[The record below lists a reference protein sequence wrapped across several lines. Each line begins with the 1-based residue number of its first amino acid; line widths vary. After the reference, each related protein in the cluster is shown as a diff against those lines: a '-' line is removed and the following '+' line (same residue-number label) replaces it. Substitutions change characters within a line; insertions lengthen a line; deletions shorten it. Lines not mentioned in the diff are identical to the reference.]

1 MPDASVAMS
10 VKDNLSQA
18 VVGMKNSM
26 TSFRTDVTELQRELD
41 RLNSTRVQ
49 MKMDLA
55 GATREARNAQRA
67 FEALG
72 DSATEAERAAAEAD
86 WRRAEENLTN
96 IRQQYDLVGRQ
107 VRATT
112 RDMEDATS
120 AISRV
125 NNRMGG
131 GSGSG
136 QPQGAMSMLQS
147 IGQAG
152 LYSQIGDMASQWATS
167 LGGSYFGNAGGN
179 LLSGALGGAGSGAA
193 IGTMIAP
200 GVGTAI
206 GAAVGGLVGLA
217 SGASQ
222 NFETQDEY
230 FKDYVQSAVEEQV
243 SSLVESI
250 TSGSSTASQWELD
263 EIAFEQLLGNGYGRQ
278 YLEDLKSFASSTPME
293 YSDLTNMSRALAP
306 GFADGTEESL
316 QRMLDLMEG
325 IGNAGSALGVDAS
338 GMTVMAQAL
347 SRMESSGKANL
358 EYLNMFQDRGVDVI
372 GMLGQHYGVDQG
384 EIYDMISKGSISGQD
399 AVSIIQQGM
408 ERYAGAMD
416 TMSQTFSGLQST
428 LADAQTAMD
437 AAYGEGY
444 NETRK
449 QGITDEISFL
459 SGQSGAMMEEA
470 NRALGA
476 WQAELE
482 NNKEQYIRDAITN
495 AMRSNEYRDAS
506 ARDDAAEMGRIIA
519 QARVQGMNDYNA
531 SEGAQEALQMELD
544 LTESIRNDTV
554 SNEAYYDAGYRKG
567 QEYSRGIAAGV
578 QAGWAAAAEIMSRVP
593 GTLGGVEYAPYLS
606 GTSNSALASA
616 PYGAARSHA
625 YGLNRVPYDG
635 YRAILHEGE
644 RVLTAGEARASD
656 TMSRNITVN
665 VSGQWSVRDDS
676 DIDLIAAR
684 IADSLERALAA
695 GVGS

>member
-55 GATREARNAQRA
+55 GATREAKNAQKA

-72 DSATEAERAAAEAD
+72 DSATEAERKAAEAD
-86 WRRAEENLTN
+86 WREAEENLQN

-107 VRATT
+107 IRATT
-112 RDMEDATS
+112 RDMEDAS
-120 AISRV
+120 GAISRV

-131 GSGSG
+131 SV

-152 LYSQIGDMASQWATS
+152 LYSQIGDMASQWALS
-167 LGGSYFGNAGGN
+167 LGGSYLGNAGGN

-217 SGASQ
+217 GGAAQ
-222 NFETQDEY
+222 NFETKDEY
-230 FKDYVQSAVEEQV
+230 FKNYVQEAVEGQL
-243 SSLVESI
+243 SSMQESI
-250 TSGSSTASQWELD
+250 AGGSTTAAQWELD
-263 EIAFEQLLGNGYGRQ
+263 RIAFNQLLGEGYGGR
-278 YLEDLKSFASSTPME
+278 YLDAVKSFASSTPLE
-293 YSDLTNMSRALAP
+293 YSDLTAMSRALAP
-306 GFADGTEESL
+306 GFADGTISGL
-316 QRMLDLMEG
+316 QRMMDLMEG

-338 GMTVMAQAL
+338 GMTVLAQAL

-372 GMLGQHYGVDQG
+372 GMLSEHYGVNQG
-384 EIYDMISKGSISGQD
+384 EIYEMISDGAIAGQD
-399 AVSIIQQGM
+399 AVDIIQNGM

-416 TMSQTFSGLQST
+416 TMSHTFSGLQST
-428 LADAQTAMD
+428 LNDAQTAMD

-449 QGITDEISFL
+449 QGLEDEISFL
-459 SGQSGAMMEEA
+459 SGESGAMMEEA

-482 NNKEQYIRDAITN
+482 NSKEQFIRDAIDSVMN
-495 AMRSNEYRDAS
+495 DPDGDYQKAKAEGN
-506 ARDDAAEMGRIIA
+506 AAEMGRLIMQA
-519 QARVQGMNDYNA
+519 QVKGMSDYNA
-531 SEGAQEALQMELD
+531 SKGATDMREMQLALIQGVQEDSAA
-544 LTESIRNDTV
+544 
-554 SNEAYYDAGYRKG
+554 NEAMWNAGYELG
-567 QEYSRGIAAGV
+567 EQYSKGV
-578 QAGWAAAAEIMSRVP
+578 QAALLSAVSSGSL
-593 GTLGGVEYAPYLS
+593 TLRDIAVTPENTS
-606 GTSNSALASA
+606 GITTSASA
-616 PYGAARSHA
+616 YAKRAQSTGGYA

-635 YRAILHEGE
+635 FRAILHEGE
-644 RVLTAGEARASD
+644 RVLTAREARASD
-656 TMSRNITVN
+656 TAAKNISVN
-665 VSGQWSVRDDS
+665 VSGNWSVRDDS

>member
-131 GSGSG
+131 GSSSG

-222 NFETQDEY
+222 NFETKDEY
-230 FKDYVQSAVEEQV
+230 FKDYVQSAVEGQ
-243 SSLVESI
+243 LTAMQDGI
-250 TSGSSTASQWELD
+250 ASGSATAGQWELD
-263 EIAFEQLLGNGYGRQ
+263 SIAFRQLLGEQYGDQ
-278 YLEDLKSFASSTPME
+278 YLTGLREFASSTPME
-293 YSDLTNMSRALAP
+293 YSDLTAMSRALAP

-316 QRMLDLMEG
+316 QRMMDLMEG

-347 SRMESSGKANL
+347 SRMESSDKASL

-399 AVSIIQQGM
+399 AVAIIQQGM
-408 ERYAGAMD
+408 ERYSGAMD

-449 QGITDEISFL
+449 QGLEDEISFL
-459 SGQSGAMMEEA
+459 SGESGAMMEEA

-482 NNKEQYIRDAITN
+482 NSKEQFIRDAITE
-495 AMRSNEYRDAS
+495 AMNSQEYQTA
-506 ARDDAAEMGRIIA
+506 AAEDDAAEMGRIIM
-519 QARVQGMNDYNA
+519 QAKIDGMNAYNA

-544 LTESIRNDTV
+544 LAEAVRDDT
-554 SNEAYYDAGYRKG
+554 ATDQAFWDAGYRKG
-567 QEYSRGIAAGV
+567 EQFSTGLAAAIAANKVRDIVANGIAEMY
-578 QAGWAAAAEIMSRVP
+578 AASS
-593 GTLGGVEYAPYLS
+593 PYLS
-606 GTSNSALASA
+606 GAPSAIGAS

>member
-222 NFETQDEY
+222 NFETKDEY
-230 FKDYVQSAVEEQV
+230 FKDYVQSAVEGQLTAMQEG
-243 SSLVESI
+243 I
-250 TSGSSTASQWELD
+250 ASGSATAGQWELD
-263 EIAFEQLLGNGYGRQ
+263 SIAFRQLLGEQYGDQ
-278 YLEDLKSFASSTPME
+278 YLTGLREFASSTPME
-293 YSDLTNMSRALAP
+293 YSDLTAMSRALAP

-316 QRMLDLMEG
+316 QRMMDLMEG

-347 SRMESSGKANL
+347 SRMESSGKASL

-399 AVSIIQQGM
+399 AVAIIQQGM
-408 ERYAGAMD
+408 ERYSGAMD

-449 QGITDEISFL
+449 QGLEDEISFL
-459 SGQSGAMMEEA
+459 SGESGAMMEEA

-482 NNKEQYIRDAITN
+482 NSKEQFIRDAITE
-495 AMRSNEYRDAS
+495 AMNSQEYQTA
-506 ARDDAAEMGRIIA
+506 AAEDDAAEMGRIIM
-519 QARVQGMNDYNA
+519 QAKIDGMNAYNA

-544 LTESIRNDTV
+544 LAEAVRDDT
-554 SNEAYYDAGYRKG
+554 ATDQAFWDAGYRKG
-567 QEYSRGIAAGV
+567 EQFSTGLAAAIAANKVRDIVANGIAEMH
-578 QAGWAAAAEIMSRVP
+578 AASS
-593 GTLGGVEYAPYLS
+593 PYLS
-606 GTSNSALASA
+606 GAPSAIGAS

>member
-152 LYSQIGDMASQWATS
+152 LYSQIGDMASQWALT
-167 LGGSYFGNAGGN
+167 LGGSYLGSAGGN

-222 NFETQDEY
+222 NFETKDEY
-230 FKDYVQSAVEEQV
+230 FKDYVQSAVEGQLTAMQEG
-243 SSLVESI
+243 I
-250 TSGSSTASQWELD
+250 ASGSATAGQWELD
-263 EIAFEQLLGNGYGRQ
+263 RIAFSQLLGAKYGEQ
-278 YLEDLKSFASSTPME
+278 YLDELRDFANKTPME
-293 YSDLTNMSRALAP
+293 YSDLTAMSRALAP
-306 GFADGTEESL
+306 GFADGTEEGL
-316 QRMLDLMEG
+316 QRMMDLLEG
-325 IGNAGSALGVDAS
+325 IGDAGSSLGLS
-338 GMTVMAQAL
+338 GSDMTIMARSL
-347 SRMESSGKANL
+347 SRMETSNKANL
-358 EYLNMFQDRGVDVI
+358 EYLNMLQERGVDVI
-372 GMLGQHYGVDQG
+372 GMMSEHYGVDQG

-399 AVSIIQQGM
+399 AVAIIQQGM
-408 ERYAGAMD
+408 ERYSGAMD

-428 LADAQTAMD
+428 LADAQTTMD

-449 QGITDEISFL
+449 QGLEDEISFL
-459 SGQSGAMMEEA
+459 SGESGAMMEEA
-470 NRALGA
+470 NRAMGA
-476 WQAELE
+476 WKADLE
-482 NNKEQYIRDAITN
+482 NQQEEAVRKAIQS
-495 AMRSNEYRDAS
+495 AMDTDDYKKAAAAE
-506 ARDDAAEMGRIIA
+506 DAAEMGKIIMKARID
-519 QARVQGMNDYNA
+519 GMNAYNKSA
-531 SEGAQEALQMELD
+531 EAQEALQMELD
-544 LTESIRNDTV
+544 LAEAVRNDTATDQ
-554 SNEAYYDAGYRKG
+554 AYWDAGYRKG
-567 QEYSRGIAAGV
+567 EQFSTGLAAAIAANKVRDIVANGIAEMY
-578 QAGWAAAAEIMSRVP
+578 AASS
-593 GTLGGVEYAPYLS
+593 PYLS
-606 GTSNSALASA
+606 GAPSAIGAS

>member
-222 NFETQDEY
+222 NFETKDEY
-230 FKDYVQSAVEEQV
+230 FKDYVQSAVEGQ
-243 SSLVESI
+243 LTAMQDGI
-250 TSGSSTASQWELD
+250 ASGSTTAGQWELD
-263 EIAFEQLLGNGYGRQ
+263 SIAFRQLLGEQYGDQ
-278 YLEDLKSFASSTPME
+278 YLTGLREFASSTPME
-293 YSDLTNMSRALAP
+293 YSDLTAMSRALAP

-316 QRMLDLMEG
+316 QRMMDLMEG

-347 SRMESSGKANL
+347 SRMESSGKASR
-358 EYLNMFQDRGVDVI
+358 ESLNMVEDPGVDVI
-372 GMLGQHYGVDQG
+372 GMPGQHYGVDQG
-384 EIYDMISKGSISGQD
+384 EIYDMISNGSISGQD
-399 AVSIIQQGM
+399 AVAIIQQGM
-408 ERYAGAMD
+408 ERYSGAMD

-449 QGITDEISFL
+449 QGLEDEISFL
-459 SGQSGAMMEEA
+459 SGESGAMMEEA

-482 NNKEQYIRDAITN
+482 NSKEQFIRDAITE
-495 AMRSNEYRDAS
+495 AMNSQEYQTA
-506 ARDDAAEMGRIIA
+506 AAEDDAAEMGRIIM
-519 QARVQGMNDYNA
+519 QAKIDGMNAYNA

-544 LTESIRNDTV
+544 LAEAVRDDTATDQ
-554 SNEAYYDAGYRKG
+554 AYWDAGYRKG
-567 QEYSRGIAAGV
+567 EQFSTGLAAAIATNKVRDIVANGIAEMY
-578 QAGWAAAAEIMSRVP
+578 AASS
-593 GTLGGVEYAPYLS
+593 PYLS
-606 GTSNSALASA
+606 GAPSAIGAS

>member
-136 QPQGAMSMLQS
+136 QPKGAMSMLQS

-222 NFETQDEY
+222 NFETKDEY
-230 FKDYVQSAVEEQV
+230 FKDYVQSAVEGQLTAMQEG
-243 SSLVESI
+243 I
-250 TSGSSTASQWELD
+250 ASGSATAGQWELD
-263 EIAFEQLLGNGYGRQ
+263 SIAFRQLLGEQHGDQ
-278 YLEDLKSFASSTPME
+278 YLTGLREFASSTPME
-293 YSDLTNMSRALAP
+293 YSDLTAMSRALAP

-316 QRMLDLMEG
+316 QRMMDLMEG

-347 SRMESSGKANL
+347 SRMESSGKASL

-399 AVSIIQQGM
+399 AVAIIQQGM
-408 ERYAGAMD
+408 ERYSGAMD

-449 QGITDEISFL
+449 QGLEDEISFL
-459 SGQSGAMMEEA
+459 SGESGAMMEEA

-476 WQAELE
+476 WQADLE
-482 NNKEQYIRDAITN
+482 NQQEEAVRKAIQS
-495 AMRSNEYRDAS
+495 AMDTDDYKKAAAAE
-506 ARDDAAEMGRIIA
+506 DAAEMGKIIMKARID
-519 QARVQGMNDYNA
+519 GMNAYNKSA
-531 SEGAQEALQMELD
+531 EAQEALQMELD
-544 LTESIRNDTV
+544 LAEAVRDDT
-554 SNEAYYDAGYRKG
+554 ATDQAFWDAGYRKG
-567 QEYSRGIAAGV
+567 EQFSTGLAAAIAANKVRDIVANGIAEMY
-578 QAGWAAAAEIMSRVP
+578 AASS
-593 GTLGGVEYAPYLS
+593 PYLS
-606 GTSNSALASA
+606 GAPSAIGAS
-616 PYGAARSHA
+616 PYGAARSYA

>member
-152 LYSQIGDMASQWATS
+152 LYSQIGNMASQWATS

-222 NFETQDEY
+222 NFETKDEY
-230 FKDYVQSAVEEQV
+230 FKDYVQSAVEGQLTAMQEG
-243 SSLVESI
+243 I
-250 TSGSSTASQWELD
+250 ASGSATAGQWELD
-263 EIAFEQLLGNGYGRQ
+263 SIAFRQLLGEQYGDQ
-278 YLEDLKSFASSTPME
+278 YLTGLREFASSTPME
-293 YSDLTNMSRALAP
+293 YSDLTAMSRALAP

-347 SRMESSGKANL
+347 SRMESSGKASL

-399 AVSIIQQGM
+399 AVAIIQQGM
-408 ERYAGAMD
+408 ERYSGAMD

-449 QGITDEISFL
+449 QGLEDEISFL
-459 SGQSGAMMEEA
+459 SGESGAMMEEA
-470 NRALGA
+470 NRAMGA
-476 WQAELE
+476 WKADLE
-482 NNKEQYIRDAITN
+482 NQQEEAVRKAIQS
-495 AMRSNEYRDAS
+495 AMDTDDYKKAAAAE
-506 ARDDAAEMGRIIA
+506 DAAEMGKIIMKARID
-519 QARVQGMNDYNA
+519 GMNAYNKSA
-531 SEGAQEALQMELD
+531 EAQEALQMELD
-544 LTESIRNDTV
+544 LAEAVRDDT
-554 SNEAYYDAGYRKG
+554 ATDQAFWDAGYRKG
-567 QEYSRGIAAGV
+567 EQFSTGLAAAIAANKVRDIVANGIAEMY
-578 QAGWAAAAEIMSRVP
+578 AASS
-593 GTLGGVEYAPYLS
+593 PYLS
-606 GTSNSALASA
+606 GAPSAIGAS
-616 PYGAARSHA
+616 PYGAVRSHA

>member
-222 NFETQDEY
+222 NFETKDEY
-230 FKDYVQSAVEEQV
+230 FKDYVQSAVEGQLTAMQEG
-243 SSLVESI
+243 I
-250 TSGSSTASQWELD
+250 ASGSATAGQWELD
-263 EIAFEQLLGNGYGRQ
+263 SIAFRQLLGERYGDQ
-278 YLEDLKSFASSTPME
+278 YLTGLREFASSTPME
-293 YSDLTNMSRALAP
+293 YSDLTAMSRALAP

-316 QRMLDLMEG
+316 QRMMDLMEG

-347 SRMESSGKANL
+347 SRMESSGKASL

-399 AVSIIQQGM
+399 AVAIIQQGM
-408 ERYAGAMD
+408 ERYSGAMD

-449 QGITDEISFL
+449 QGLEDEISFL
-459 SGQSGAMMEEA
+459 SGESGAMMEEA

-482 NNKEQYIRDAITN
+482 NSKEQFIRDAITE
-495 AMRSNEYRDAS
+495 AMNSQEYQTA
-506 ARDDAAEMGRIIA
+506 AAEDDAAEMGRIIM
-519 QARVQGMNDYNA
+519 QAKIDGMNAYNA

-544 LTESIRNDTV
+544 LAEAVRNDT
-554 SNEAYYDAGYRKG
+554 ATDQAFWDAGYRKG
-567 QEYSRGIAAGV
+567 EQFSTGLAAAIAANKVRDIVANGIAEMY
-578 QAGWAAAAEIMSRVP
+578 AASS
-593 GTLGGVEYAPYLS
+593 PYLS
-606 GTSNSALASA
+606 GAPSAIGAS
-616 PYGAARSHA
+616 PYGAVRSHA

-656 TMSRNITVN
+656 AMSRNVTVN

>member
-136 QPQGAMSMLQS
+136 QPKGAMSMLQS

-222 NFETQDEY
+222 NFETKDEY
-230 FKDYVQSAVEEQV
+230 FKDYVQSAVEGQLTAMQEG
-243 SSLVESI
+243 I
-250 TSGSSTASQWELD
+250 ASGSATAGQWELD
-263 EIAFEQLLGNGYGRQ
+263 SIAFRQLLGEQHGDQ
-278 YLEDLKSFASSTPME
+278 YLTGLREFASSTPME
-293 YSDLTNMSRALAP
+293 YSDLTAMSRALAP

-316 QRMLDLMEG
+316 QRMMDLMEG

-347 SRMESSGKANL
+347 SRMESSGKASL

-399 AVSIIQQGM
+399 AVAIIQQGM
-408 ERYAGAMD
+408 ERYSGAMD

-449 QGITDEISFL
+449 QGLEDEISFL
-459 SGQSGAMMEEA
+459 SGESGAMMEEA

-476 WQAELE
+476 WQADLE
-482 NNKEQYIRDAITN
+482 NQQEEAVRKAIQS
-495 AMRSNEYRDAS
+495 AMDTDDYKKAAAAE
-506 ARDDAAEMGRIIA
+506 DAAEMGKIIMKARID
-519 QARVQGMNDYNA
+519 GMNAYNKSA
-531 SEGAQEALQMELD
+531 EAQEALQMELD
-544 LTESIRNDTV
+544 LAEAVRDDT
-554 SNEAYYDAGYRKG
+554 ATDQAFWDAGYRKG
-567 QEYSRGIAAGV
+567 EQFSTGLAAAIAANKVRDIVANGIAEMY
-578 QAGWAAAAEIMSRVP
+578 AASS
-593 GTLGGVEYAPYLS
+593 PYLS
-606 GTSNSALASA
+606 GAPSAIGAS

>member
-131 GSGSG
+131 ESGSG

-179 LLSGALGGAGSGAA
+179 LLYGALGGAGSGAA

-222 NFETQDEY
+222 NFETKDEY
-230 FKDYVQSAVEEQV
+230 FKDYVQSAVEGQ
-243 SSLVESI
+243 LTAMQDGI
-250 TSGSSTASQWELD
+250 ASGSTTAGQWELD
-263 EIAFEQLLGNGYGRQ
+263 SIAFRQLLG
-278 YLEDLKSFASSTPME
+278 
-293 YSDLTNMSRALAP
+293 
-306 GFADGTEESL
+306 
-316 QRMLDLMEG
+316 
-325 IGNAGSALGVDAS
+325 
-338 GMTVMAQAL
+338 
-347 SRMESSGKANL
+347 
-358 EYLNMFQDRGVDVI
+358 
-372 GMLGQHYGVDQG
+372 
-384 EIYDMISKGSISGQD
+384 
-399 AVSIIQQGM
+399 
-408 ERYAGAMD
+408 
-416 TMSQTFSGLQST
+416 
-428 LADAQTAMD
+428 
-437 AAYGEGY
+437 
-444 NETRK
+444 
-449 QGITDEISFL
+449 
-459 SGQSGAMMEEA
+459 
-470 NRALGA
+470 
-476 WQAELE
+476 
-482 NNKEQYIRDAITN
+482 EQYGDK
-495 AMRSNEYRDAS
+495 Y
-506 ARDDAAEMGRIIA
+506 
-519 QARVQGMNDYNA
+519 
-531 SEGAQEALQMELD
+531 
-544 LTESIRNDTV
+544 LTGD
-554 SNEAYYDAGYRKG
+554 RK
-567 QEYSRGIAAGV
+567 
-578 QAGWAAAAEIMSRVP
+578 
-593 GTLGGVEYAPYLS
+593 
-606 GTSNSALASA
+606 
-616 PYGAARSHA
+616 
-625 YGLNRVPYDG
+625 
-635 YRAILHEGE
+635 
-644 RVLTAGEARASD
+644 
-656 TMSRNITVN
+656 
-665 VSGQWSVRDDS
+665 SV
-676 DIDLIAAR
+676 
-684 IADSLERALAA
+684 
-695 GVGS
+695 V

>member
-222 NFETQDEY
+222 NFETKDEY
-230 FKDYVQSAVEEQV
+230 FKDYVQSAVEGQLTAMQEG
-243 SSLVESI
+243 I
-250 TSGSSTASQWELD
+250 ASGSATAGQWELD
-263 EIAFEQLLGNGYGRQ
+263 SIAFRQLLGEQYGDQ
-278 YLEDLKSFASSTPME
+278 YLTGLREFASSTPME
-293 YSDLTNMSRALAP
+293 YSDLTAMSRALAP

-316 QRMLDLMEG
+316 QRMMDLMEG

-347 SRMESSGKANL
+347 SRMESSGKASL

-399 AVSIIQQGM
+399 AVAIIQQGM
-408 ERYAGAMD
+408 ERYSGAMD

-449 QGITDEISFL
+449 QGLEDEISFL
-459 SGQSGAMMEEA
+459 SGESGAMMEEA

-482 NNKEQYIRDAITN
+482 NSKEQFIRDAITE
-495 AMRSNEYRDAS
+495 AMNSQEYQTA
-506 ARDDAAEMGRIIA
+506 AAEDDAAEMGRIIM
-519 QARVQGMNDYNA
+519 QAKIDGMNAYNA

-544 LTESIRNDTV
+544 LAEAVRNDT
-554 SNEAYYDAGYRKG
+554 ATDQAFWDAGYRKG
-567 QEYSRGIAAGV
+567 EQFSTGLAAAIAANKVRDIVANGIAEMY
-578 QAGWAAAAEIMSRVP
+578 AASS
-593 GTLGGVEYAPYLS
+593 PYLS
-606 GTSNSALASA
+606 GAPSAIGAS

>member
-222 NFETQDEY
+222 NFETKDEY
-230 FKDYVQSAVEEQV
+230 FKDYVQSAVEGQLTAMQEG
-243 SSLVESI
+243 I
-250 TSGSSTASQWELD
+250 ASGSATAGQWELD
-263 EIAFEQLLGNGYGRQ
+263 SIAFRQLLGEQYGDQ
-278 YLEDLKSFASSTPME
+278 YLTGLREFASSTPME
-293 YSDLTNMSRALAP
+293 YSDLTAMSRALAP

-316 QRMLDLMEG
+316 QRMMDLMEG

-347 SRMESSGKANL
+347 SRMESSGKASL

-399 AVSIIQQGM
+399 AVAIIQQGM
-408 ERYAGAMD
+408 ERYSGAMD

-449 QGITDEISFL
+449 QGLEDEISFL
-459 SGQSGAMMEEA
+459 SGESGAMMEEA

-482 NNKEQYIRDAITN
+482 NSKEQFIRDAITE
-495 AMRSNEYRDAS
+495 AMNSQEYQTA
-506 ARDDAAEMGRIIA
+506 AAEDDAAEMGRIIM
-519 QARVQGMNDYNA
+519 QAKIDGMNAYNA

-544 LTESIRNDTV
+544 LAQAVRNDT
-554 SNEAYYDAGYRKG
+554 ATDQAFWDAGYRKG
-567 QEYSRGIAAGV
+567 EQFSTGLAAAIAANKVRDIVANGIAEIY
-578 QAGWAAAAEIMSRVP
+578 AASS
-593 GTLGGVEYAPYLS
+593 PYLS
-606 GTSNSALASA
+606 GAPSAIGAS

-656 TMSRNITVN
+656 AMSRNVTVN

>member
-222 NFETQDEY
+222 NFETKDEY
-230 FKDYVQSAVEEQV
+230 FKDYVQSAVEGQLTAMQEG
-243 SSLVESI
+243 I
-250 TSGSSTASQWELD
+250 ASGSATAGQWELD
-263 EIAFEQLLGNGYGRQ
+263 SIAFRQLLGEQYGDQ
-278 YLEDLKSFASSTPME
+278 YLTGLREFASSTPME
-293 YSDLTNMSRALAP
+293 YSDLTAMSRALAP

-316 QRMLDLMEG
+316 QRMMDLMEG

-347 SRMESSGKANL
+347 SRMESSGKASL

-399 AVSIIQQGM
+399 AVAIIQQGM
-408 ERYAGAMD
+408 ERYSGAMD

-449 QGITDEISFL
+449 QGLEDEISFL
-459 SGQSGAMMEEA
+459 SGESGAMMEEA

-482 NNKEQYIRDAITN
+482 NSKEQFIRDAITE
-495 AMRSNEYRDAS
+495 AMNSQEYQTA
-506 ARDDAAEMGRIIA
+506 AAEDDAAEMGRIIM
-519 QARVQGMNDYNA
+519 QAKIDGMNAYNA

-544 LTESIRNDTV
+544 LAEAVRNDT
-554 SNEAYYDAGYRKG
+554 ATDQAFWDAGYRKG
-567 QEYSRGIAAGV
+567 EQFSTGLAAAIAANKVRDIVANGIAEIY
-578 QAGWAAAAEIMSRVP
+578 AASS
-593 GTLGGVEYAPYLS
+593 PYLS
-606 GTSNSALASA
+606 GAPSAIGAS

-656 TMSRNITVN
+656 AMSRNVTVN

>member
-222 NFETQDEY
+222 NFETKDEY
-230 FKDYVQSAVEEQV
+230 FKDYVQSAVEGQLTAMQEG
-243 SSLVESI
+243 I
-250 TSGSSTASQWELD
+250 ASGSTTAGQWELD
-263 EIAFEQLLGNGYGRQ
+263 SIAFRQLLGEQYGDQ
-278 YLEDLKSFASSTPME
+278 YLTGLREFASSTPME
-293 YSDLTNMSRALAP
+293 YSDLTAMSRALAP

-316 QRMLDLMEG
+316 QRMMDLMEG

-399 AVSIIQQGM
+399 AVAIIQQGM
-408 ERYAGAMD
+408 ERYSGAMD

-449 QGITDEISFL
+449 QGLEDEISFL
-459 SGQSGAMMEEA
+459 SGESGAMMEEA

-482 NNKEQYIRDAITN
+482 NSKEQFIRDTITE
-495 AMRSNEYRDAS
+495 AMNSQEYQTA
-506 ARDDAAEMGRIIA
+506 AAEDDAAEMGRIIM
-519 QARVQGMNDYNA
+519 QAKIDGMNAYNA

-544 LTESIRNDTV
+544 LAEAVRDDT
-554 SNEAYYDAGYRKG
+554 ATDQAFWDAGYRKG
-567 QEYSRGIAAGV
+567 EQFSTGLAAAIAANKVRDIVANGIAEMY
-578 QAGWAAAAEIMSRVP
+578 AASS
-593 GTLGGVEYAPYLS
+593 PYLS
-606 GTSNSALASA
+606 GAPSAIGAS
-616 PYGAARSHA
+616 PYGAVRSHA
-625 YGLNRVPYDG
+625 YGLNRVPYNG

>member
-222 NFETQDEY
+222 NFETKDEY
-230 FKDYVQSAVEEQV
+230 FKDYVQSAVEGQLTAMQEG
-243 SSLVESI
+243 I
-250 TSGSSTASQWELD
+250 ASGSATAGQWELD
-263 EIAFEQLLGNGYGRQ
+263 SIAFRQLLGEQHGDQ
-278 YLEDLKSFASSTPME
+278 YLTGLREFASSTPME
-293 YSDLTNMSRALAP
+293 YSDLTAMSRALAP

-316 QRMLDLMEG
+316 QRMMDLMEG

-347 SRMESSGKANL
+347 SRMESSGKASL

-399 AVSIIQQGM
+399 AVAIIQQGM
-408 ERYAGAMD
+408 ERYSGAMD

-449 QGITDEISFL
+449 QGLEDEISFL
-459 SGQSGAMMEEA
+459 SGESGAMMEEA

-482 NNKEQYIRDAITN
+482 NSKEQFIRDAITE
-495 AMRSNEYRDAS
+495 AMNSQEYQTA
-506 ARDDAAEMGRIIA
+506 AAEDDAAEMGRIIM
-519 QARVQGMNDYNA
+519 QAKIDGMNAYNA

-544 LTESIRNDTV
+544 LAEAVRDDT
-554 SNEAYYDAGYRKG
+554 ATDQAFWDAGYRKG
-567 QEYSRGIAAGV
+567 EQFSTGLAAAIAANKVRDIVANGIAEMY
-578 QAGWAAAAEIMSRVP
+578 AASS
-593 GTLGGVEYAPYLS
+593 PYLS
-606 GTSNSALASA
+606 GAPSAIGAS
-616 PYGAARSHA
+616 PYGAVRSHA

-656 TMSRNITVN
+656 AMSRNVTVN

>member
-222 NFETQDEY
+222 NFETKDEY
-230 FKDYVQSAVEEQV
+230 FKDYVQSAVEGQLTAMQEG
-243 SSLVESI
+243 I
-250 TSGSSTASQWELD
+250 ASGSTTAGQWELD
-263 EIAFEQLLGNGYGRQ
+263 SIAFRQLLGEQYGDQ
-278 YLEDLKSFASSTPME
+278 YLTGLREFASSTPME
-293 YSDLTNMSRALAP
+293 YSDLTAMSRALAP

-316 QRMLDLMEG
+316 QRMMDLMEG

-399 AVSIIQQGM
+399 AVAIIQQGM
-408 ERYAGAMD
+408 ERYSGAMD

-449 QGITDEISFL
+449 QGLEDEISFL
-459 SGQSGAMMEEA
+459 SGESGAMMEEA

-482 NNKEQYIRDAITN
+482 NSKEQFIRDAITE
-495 AMRSNEYRDAS
+495 AMNSQEYQTA
-506 ARDDAAEMGRIIA
+506 AAEDDAAEMGRIIM
-519 QARVQGMNDYNA
+519 QAKIDGMNAYNA

-544 LTESIRNDTV
+544 LAEAVRDDT
-554 SNEAYYDAGYRKG
+554 ATDQAFWDAGYRKG
-567 QEYSRGIAAGV
+567 EQFSTGLAAAIAANKVRDIVANGIAEMY
-578 QAGWAAAAEIMSRVP
+578 AASS
-593 GTLGGVEYAPYLS
+593 PYLS
-606 GTSNSALASA
+606 GAPSAIGAS
-616 PYGAARSHA
+616 PYGAVRSHA

-656 TMSRNITVN
+656 AMSRNVTVN

>member
-222 NFETQDEY
+222 NFETKDEY
-230 FKDYVQSAVEEQV
+230 FKDYVQSAVEGQ
-243 SSLVESI
+243 LTAMQDGI
-250 TSGSSTASQWELD
+250 ASGSTTAGQWELD
-263 EIAFEQLLGNGYGRQ
+263 SIAFRQLLGEQYGDQ
-278 YLEDLKSFASSTPME
+278 YLTGLREFASSTPME
-293 YSDLTNMSRALAP
+293 YSDLTAMSRALAP

-316 QRMLDLMEG
+316 QRMMDLMEG

-347 SRMESSGKANL
+347 SRMESSGKASL

-384 EIYDMISKGSISGQD
+384 EIYDMISNGSISGQD
-399 AVSIIQQGM
+399 AVAIIQQGM
-408 ERYAGAMD
+408 ERYSGAMD

-449 QGITDEISFL
+449 QGLEDEISFL
-459 SGQSGAMMEEA
+459 SGESGAMMEEA

-482 NNKEQYIRDAITN
+482 NSKEQFIRDAITE
-495 AMRSNEYRDAS
+495 AMNSQEYQTA
-506 ARDDAAEMGRIIA
+506 AAEDDAAEMGRIIM
-519 QARVQGMNDYNA
+519 QAKIDGMNAYNA

-544 LTESIRNDTV
+544 LAEAVRDDTATDQ
-554 SNEAYYDAGYRKG
+554 AYWDAGYRKG
-567 QEYSRGIAAGV
+567 EQFSTGLAAAIAANKVRDIVANGIAEMY
-578 QAGWAAAAEIMSRVP
+578 AASS
-593 GTLGGVEYAPYLS
+593 PYLS
-606 GTSNSALASA
+606 GAPSAIGAS

>member
-222 NFETQDEY
+222 NFETKDEY
-230 FKDYVQSAVEEQV
+230 FKDYVQSAVEGQLTAMQEG
-243 SSLVESI
+243 I
-250 TSGSSTASQWELD
+250 ASGSATAGQWELD
-263 EIAFEQLLGNGYGRQ
+263 RIAFSQLLGAKYGEQ
-278 YLEDLKSFASSTPME
+278 YLDELRDFANKTPME
-293 YSDLTNMSRALAP
+293 YSDLTAMSRALAP
-306 GFADGTEESL
+306 GFADGTEEGL
-316 QRMLDLMEG
+316 QRMMDLLEG
-325 IGNAGSALGVDAS
+325 IGDAGSSLGLS
-338 GMTVMAQAL
+338 GSDMTIMARSL
-347 SRMESSGKANL
+347 SRMETSNKANL
-358 EYLNMFQDRGVDVI
+358 EYLNMLQERGVDVI
-372 GMLGQHYGVDQG
+372 GMMSEHYGVDQG

-399 AVSIIQQGM
+399 AVAIIQQGM
-408 ERYAGAMD
+408 ERYSGAMD

-428 LADAQTAMD
+428 LADAQTTMD

-449 QGITDEISFL
+449 QGLEDEISFL
-459 SGQSGAMMEEA
+459 SGESGAMMEEA
-470 NRALGA
+470 NRAMGA
-476 WQAELE
+476 WKADLE
-482 NNKEQYIRDAITN
+482 NQQEEAVRKAIQS
-495 AMRSNEYRDAS
+495 AMDTDDYKKAAAAE
-506 ARDDAAEMGRIIA
+506 DAAEMGKIIMKARID
-519 QARVQGMNDYNA
+519 GMNAYNKSA
-531 SEGAQEALQMELD
+531 EAQEALQMELD
-544 LTESIRNDTV
+544 LAEAVRNDTATDQ
-554 SNEAYYDAGYRKG
+554 AYWDAGYRKG
-567 QEYSRGIAAGV
+567 EQFSTGLAAAIAANKVRDIVANGIAEMY
-578 QAGWAAAAEIMSRVP
+578 AASS
-593 GTLGGVEYAPYLS
+593 PYLS
-606 GTSNSALASA
+606 GAPSAIGAS

>member
-222 NFETQDEY
+222 NFETKDEY
-230 FKDYVQSAVEEQV
+230 FKDYVQSAVEGQLTAMQEG
-243 SSLVESI
+243 I
-250 TSGSSTASQWELD
+250 ASGSATAGQWELD
-263 EIAFEQLLGNGYGRQ
+263 SIAFRQLLGEQHGDQ
-278 YLEDLKSFASSTPME
+278 YLTGLREFASSTPME
-293 YSDLTNMSRALAP
+293 YSDLTAMSRALAP

-316 QRMLDLMEG
+316 QRMMDLMEG

-347 SRMESSGKANL
+347 SRMESSGKASL

-399 AVSIIQQGM
+399 AVAIIQQGM
-408 ERYAGAMD
+408 ERYSGAMD

-449 QGITDEISFL
+449 QGLEDEISFL
-459 SGQSGAMMEEA
+459 SGESGAMMEEA

-482 NNKEQYIRDAITN
+482 NSKEQFIRDAITE
-495 AMRSNEYRDAS
+495 AMNSQEYQTA
-506 ARDDAAEMGRIIA
+506 AAEDDAAEMGRIIM
-519 QARVQGMNDYNA
+519 QAKIDGMNAYNA

-544 LTESIRNDTV
+544 LAEAVRNDT
-554 SNEAYYDAGYRKG
+554 ATDQAFWDAGYRKG
-567 QEYSRGIAAGV
+567 EQFSTGLAAAIATNKVRDIVANGIAEMY
-578 QAGWAAAAEIMSRVP
+578 AASS
-593 GTLGGVEYAPYLS
+593 PYLS
-606 GTSNSALASA
+606 GAPSAIGAS

>member
-131 GSGSG
+131 GSSSG

-230 FKDYVQSAVEEQV
+230 FKDYVQSAVEGQLTAMQEG
-243 SSLVESI
+243 I
-250 TSGSSTASQWELD
+250 ASGSSTASQWELD

-399 AVSIIQQGM
+399 AVAIIQQGM
-408 ERYAGAMD
+408 ERYSGAMD

-449 QGITDEISFL
+449 QGLEDEISFL
-459 SGQSGAMMEEA
+459 SGESGAMMEEA
-470 NRALGA
+470 NRAMGA

-482 NNKEQYIRDAITN
+482 NSKEQFIRNAITE
-495 AMRSNEYRDAS
+495 AMNSQEYQTA
-506 ARDDAAEMGRIIA
+506 AAEDDVAEMWRIIM
-519 QARVQGMNDYNA
+519 QAKIDGMNAYNA

-544 LTESIRNDTV
+544 LAEAVRNDT
-554 SNEAYYDAGYRKG
+554 ATDQAFWDAGYRKG
-567 QEYSRGIAAGV
+567 ERFSTGLAAAIATNKVRDIVANGIAEMY
-578 QAGWAAAAEIMSRVP
+578 AASS
-593 GTLGGVEYAPYLS
+593 PYLS
-606 GTSNSALASA
+606 GAPSAIGAS
-616 PYGAARSHA
+616 PYGAVRSHA

-656 TMSRNITVN
+656 AMSRNVTVN

-695 GVGS
+695 GVGG

>member
-222 NFETQDEY
+222 NFETKDEY
-230 FKDYVQSAVEEQV
+230 FKDYVQSAVEGQ
-243 SSLVESI
+243 LTAMQDGI
-250 TSGSSTASQWELD
+250 ASGSTTAGQWELD
-263 EIAFEQLLGNGYGRQ
+263 SIAFRQLLGEQYGDQ
-278 YLEDLKSFASSTPME
+278 YLTGLREFASSTPME
-293 YSDLTNMSRALAP
+293 YSDLTAMSRALAP

-316 QRMLDLMEG
+316 QRMMDLMEG

-347 SRMESSGKANL
+347 SRMESSGKASL

-384 EIYDMISKGSISGQD
+384 EIYDMISNGSISGQD
-399 AVSIIQQGM
+399 AVAIIQQGM
-408 ERYAGAMD
+408 ERYSGAMD

-449 QGITDEISFL
+449 QGLEDEISFL
-459 SGQSGAMMEEA
+459 SGESGAMMEEA

-482 NNKEQYIRDAITN
+482 NSKEQFIRDAITE
-495 AMRSNEYRDAS
+495 AMNSQEYQTA
-506 ARDDAAEMGRIIA
+506 AAEDDAAEMGRIIM
-519 QARVQGMNDYNA
+519 QAKIDGMNAYNA

-544 LTESIRNDTV
+544 LAEAVRNDT
-554 SNEAYYDAGYRKG
+554 ATDQAFWDAGYRKG
-567 QEYSRGIAAGV
+567 EQFSTGLAAAIAANKVRDIVANGIAEIY
-578 QAGWAAAAEIMSRVP
+578 AASS
-593 GTLGGVEYAPYLS
+593 PYLS
-606 GTSNSALASA
+606 GAPSAIGAS

>member
-222 NFETQDEY
+222 NFETKDEY
-230 FKDYVQSAVEEQV
+230 FKDYVQSAVEGQ
-243 SSLVESI
+243 LTAMQDGI
-250 TSGSSTASQWELD
+250 ASGSTTAGQWELD
-263 EIAFEQLLGNGYGRQ
+263 SIAFRQLLGEQHGDQ
-278 YLEDLKSFASSTPME
+278 YLTGLREFASSTPME
-293 YSDLTNMSRALAP
+293 YSDLTAMSRALAP

-316 QRMLDLMEG
+316 QRMMDLMEG

-347 SRMESSGKANL
+347 SRMESSGKASL

-399 AVSIIQQGM
+399 AVAIIQQGM
-408 ERYAGAMD
+408 ERYSGAMD

-449 QGITDEISFL
+449 QGLEDEISFL
-459 SGQSGAMMEEA
+459 SGESGAMMEEA
-470 NRALGA
+470 NRAMGA

-482 NNKEQYIRDAITN
+482 NSKEQFIRDAITE
-495 AMRSNEYRDAS
+495 AMNSQEYQTA
-506 ARDDAAEMGRIIA
+506 AAEDDAAEMWRIIM
-519 QARVQGMNDYNA
+519 QAKIDGMNAYNA

-544 LTESIRNDTV
+544 LAEAVRNDT
-554 SNEAYYDAGYRKG
+554 ATDQAFWDAGYRKG
-567 QEYSRGIAAGV
+567 EQFSTGLAAAIAANKVRDIVANGIAEMY
-578 QAGWAAAAEIMSRVP
+578 AASS
-593 GTLGGVEYAPYLS
+593 PYLS
-606 GTSNSALASA
+606 GAPSAIGAS

>member
-222 NFETQDEY
+222 NFETKDEY
-230 FKDYVQSAVEEQV
+230 FKDYVQSAVEGQ
-243 SSLVESI
+243 LTAMQDGI
-250 TSGSSTASQWELD
+250 ASGSTTAGQWELD
-263 EIAFEQLLGNGYGRQ
+263 SIAFRQLLGEQYGDQ
-278 YLEDLKSFASSTPME
+278 YLTGLREFASSTPME
-293 YSDLTNMSRALAP
+293 YSDLTAMSRALAP

-316 QRMLDLMEG
+316 QRMMDLMEG

-347 SRMESSGKANL
+347 SRMESSGKASL

-399 AVSIIQQGM
+399 AVAIIQQGM
-408 ERYAGAMD
+408 ERYSGAMD

-449 QGITDEISFL
+449 QGLEDEISFL
-459 SGQSGAMMEEA
+459 SGESGAMMEEA

-482 NNKEQYIRDAITN
+482 NSKEQFIRDAITE
-495 AMRSNEYRDAS
+495 AMNSQEYQTA
-506 ARDDAAEMGRIIA
+506 AAEDDAAEMGRIIM
-519 QARVQGMNDYNA
+519 QAKIDGMNAYNA

-544 LTESIRNDTV
+544 LAEAVRDDTATDQ
-554 SNEAYYDAGYRKG
+554 AYWDAGYRKG
-567 QEYSRGIAAGV
+567 EQFSTGLAAAIAANKVRDIVANGIAEMY
-578 QAGWAAAAEIMSRVP
+578 AASS
-593 GTLGGVEYAPYLS
+593 PYLS
-606 GTSNSALASA
+606 GAPSAIGAS
-616 PYGAARSHA
+616 PYGAVRSHA
-625 YGLNRVPYDG
+625 YGLNRVPYNG

>member
-217 SGASQ
+217 GGASQ

-230 FKDYVQSAVEEQV
+230 FKDYVQSAVEGQLTAMQEG
-243 SSLVESI
+243 I
-250 TSGSSTASQWELD
+250 ASGSATAGQWELD
-263 EIAFEQLLGNGYGRQ
+263 SIAFRQLLGDQYGDQ
-278 YLEDLKSFASSTPME
+278 YLTGLREFASSTPME
-293 YSDLTNMSRALAP
+293 YSDLTAMSRALAP

-316 QRMLDLMEG
+316 QRMMDLMEG

-347 SRMESSGKANL
+347 SRMESSGKASL

-399 AVSIIQQGM
+399 AVAIIQQGM
-408 ERYAGAMD
+408 ERYSGAMD

-449 QGITDEISFL
+449 QGLEDEISFL
-459 SGQSGAMMEEA
+459 SGESGAMMEEA

-482 NNKEQYIRDAITN
+482 NSKEQFIRDAITE
-495 AMRSNEYRDAS
+495 AMNSQEYQTA
-506 ARDDAAEMGRIIA
+506 AAEDDAAEMGRIIM
-519 QARVQGMNDYNA
+519 QAKIDGMNAYNA

-544 LTESIRNDTV
+544 LAEAVRNDT
-554 SNEAYYDAGYRKG
+554 ATDQAFWDAGYRKG
-567 QEYSRGIAAGV
+567 EQFSTGLAAAIATNKVRDIVANGIAEMY
-578 QAGWAAAAEIMSRVP
+578 AASS
-593 GTLGGVEYAPYLS
+593 PYLS
-606 GTSNSALASA
+606 GAPSAIGAS
-616 PYGAARSHA
+616 PYGAARPHA

-656 TMSRNITVN
+656 AMSRNVTVN

>member
-222 NFETQDEY
+222 NFETKDEY
-230 FKDYVQSAVEEQV
+230 FKDYVQSAVEGQLTAMQEG
-243 SSLVESI
+243 I
-250 TSGSSTASQWELD
+250 ASGSTTAGQWELD
-263 EIAFEQLLGNGYGRQ
+263 SIAFRQLLGERYGDQ
-278 YLEDLKSFASSTPME
+278 YLTGLREFASSTPME
-293 YSDLTNMSRALAP
+293 YSDLTAMSRALAP

-316 QRMLDLMEG
+316 QRMMDLMEG

-347 SRMESSGKANL
+347 SRMESSGKASL

-399 AVSIIQQGM
+399 AVAIIQQGM
-408 ERYAGAMD
+408 ERYSGAMD

-449 QGITDEISFL
+449 QGLEDEISFL
-459 SGQSGAMMEEA
+459 SGESGAMMEEA

-482 NNKEQYIRDAITN
+482 NSKEQFIRDAITE
-495 AMRSNEYRDAS
+495 AMNSQEYQTA
-506 ARDDAAEMGRIIA
+506 AAEDDAAEMGRIIM
-519 QARVQGMNDYNA
+519 QAKIDGMNAYNA

-544 LTESIRNDTV
+544 LAEAVRNDT
-554 SNEAYYDAGYRKG
+554 ATDQAFWDAGYRKG
-567 QEYSRGIAAGV
+567 EQFSTGLAAAIAANKVRDIVANGIAEMY
-578 QAGWAAAAEIMSRVP
+578 AASS
-593 GTLGGVEYAPYLS
+593 PYLS
-606 GTSNSALASA
+606 GAPSAIGAS

>member
-96 IRQQYDLVGRQ
+96 IRQQYDLVVRQ

-131 GSGSG
+131 GSSSG

-152 LYSQIGDMASQWATS
+152 LYSQIGDMASQWALT
-167 LGGSYFGNAGGN
+167 LGGSYLGSAGGN

-206 GAAVGGLVGLA
+206 GAAVGGLAGLA

-230 FKDYVQSAVEEQV
+230 FKDYVQEAVEGQLTAMQEG
-243 SSLVESI
+243 I
-250 TSGSSTASQWELD
+250 ASGSTTAGQWELD
-263 EIAFEQLLGNGYGRQ
+263 AIAFRQLLGEQYGDQ
-278 YLEDLKSFASSTPME
+278 YLTGLREFASSTPME
-293 YSDLTNMSRALAP
+293 YSDLTAMSRALAP

-316 QRMLDLMEG
+316 QRMMDLMEG

-347 SRMESSGKANL
+347 SRMESSGKASL

-399 AVSIIQQGM
+399 AVAIIQQGM
-408 ERYAGAMD
+408 ERYSGAMD

-449 QGITDEISFL
+449 QGLEDEISFL
-459 SGQSGAMMEEA
+459 SGESGAMMEEA

-482 NNKEQYIRDAITN
+482 NSKEQFIRDAITE
-495 AMRSNEYRDAS
+495 AMNSQEYQTA
-506 ARDDAAEMGRIIA
+506 AAEDDAAEMGRIIM
-519 QARVQGMNDYNA
+519 QAKIDGMNAYNA

-544 LTESIRNDTV
+544 LAEAVRDDT
-554 SNEAYYDAGYRKG
+554 ATDQAFWDAGYRKG
-567 QEYSRGIAAGV
+567 EQFSTGLAAAIAANKVRDIVANGIAEMY
-578 QAGWAAAAEIMSRVP
+578 AASS
-593 GTLGGVEYAPYLS
+593 PYLS
-606 GTSNSALASA
+606 GAPSAIGAS
-616 PYGAARSHA
+616 PYGAARPHA